1 MSIDDRDDD
10 TEQVLKKDE
19 IDSLLGL
26 EDGDTGE
33 TAQGL
38 EALVSSSSITYERLP
53 MLEVVFDRL
62 VRMMTTSLR
71 NFTSDTVE
79 DNYILGVVDSALA
92 YSVVDVL
99 MGGRR
104 GTAAMR
110 IEGRPFTTIERNL
123 VERMINVVLSDLSVA
138 FEPISPITFRFDS
151 LEVNP
156 RFATIA
162 RPGDAA
168 ILAELRID
176 MDDRGGRFDLL
187 FPYATLEP
195 VLELLTQMFMGEKF
209 GQDAIWENHLANEV
223 WLTEIE
229 LDAVLDQLVISLNEV
244 LNWKPGS
251 RLMLDVKPDT
261 PVEMRCGE
269 VRLFSGKMGQ
279 RNGNMAVAIDRR
291 LRNL

>member
-1 MSIDDRDDD
+1 
-10 TEQVLKKDE
+10 
-19 IDSLLGL
+19 
-26 EDGDTGE
+26 
-33 TAQGL
+33 
-38 EALVSSSSITYERLP
+38 
-53 MLEVVFDRL
+53 MLSVVIA
-62 VRMMTTSLR
+62 
-71 NFTSDTVE
+71 E
-79 DNYILGVVDSALA
+79 EWDNYILGVVDSALA